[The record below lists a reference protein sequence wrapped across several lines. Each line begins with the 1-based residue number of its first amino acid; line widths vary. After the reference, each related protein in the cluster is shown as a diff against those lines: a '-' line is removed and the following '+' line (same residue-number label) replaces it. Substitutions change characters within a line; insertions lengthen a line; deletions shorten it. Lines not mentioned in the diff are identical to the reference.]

1 LTVTARRRSTTGG
14 TPWRT
19 PLPWLAGLLLLYLL
33 VPLVAYVGRL
43 GGATLSSP
51 GLGAALAV
59 SLGTAAASTLIIAV
73 LGVPLGYL
81 LARARGP
88 VAGLAGLLVQLPLA
102 LPPLMSGILLVYL
115 VGPYST
121 LGRLF
126 DGNLTDSLTGVVLAQ
141 TFVAAPFLVVAA
153 RSAFAAVDPAL
164 ADVAATL
171 GHGRWSRFARVAV
184 PVAAPGIRAGLLLAF
199 LRSFGEFGATV
210 VLAYH
215 PYTLP
220 VYTYVQFG
228 STGLDTT
235 MLPVGVALLAAL
247 TILALSTWFP
257 PLRRPHHLHLPTP
270 HPPTPRPTR
279 PLTATFTT
287 HLGTFHL
294 DLSVPSTSPPAENP
308 RVNGRGLPAGEPCVD
323 GGVWRLAVLGPSG
336 AGKSM
341 ALRALAGLLPVT
353 AGSVRLGD
361 RDVTALPPD
370 RRGIGYL
377 PQDPA
382 LIPHLTVAE
391 QVTFGRGADRA
402 VAAYWL
408 ERFGLAALA
417 GRRAD
422 QLSGG
427 QRRRVALARALAR
440 EPDLLLLDEPF
451 AGLDAPVRD
460 DLRWELRRLQRDTG
474 IATVV
479 VTHDPD
485 EAALLAD
492 HVVLLSTGR
501 VLQQG
506 PQPSVYAR
514 PASPEAARLLGIRN
528 VNTARVSPDGTLTL
542 AGTPVPVDQP
552 PGTEIA
558 WYARPDRIT
567 LTTPNGTPPT
577 PTDPLG
583 TVTDVIHLATVT
595 EVVVELD
602 PGTRLTVVTTRLAP
616 DPGTRVALH
625 IPAAD
630 LMCWPLSLA
639 DADDAALANRP

>member
-1 LTVTARRRSTTGG
+1 MTRTADPPAARSALVEGG
-14 TPWRT
+14 GWRT

-33 VPLVAYVGRL
+33 VPLVAYAGRL
-43 GGATLSSP
+43 GGASLSAP

-59 SLGTAAASTLIIAV
+59 SVGTAAAATLIIAV

-88 VAGLAGLLVQLPLA
+88 LAGVAGLLVQLPLA

-121 LGRLF
+121 LGQLF
-126 DGNLTDSLTGVVLAQ
+126 GGRLTDSLAGVVLAQ

-164 ADVAATL
+164 DDVAATL
-171 GHGRWSRFARVAV
+171 GHGRWSRFWRVAV
-184 PVAAPGIRAGLLLAF
+184 PVATPGIRAGLLLAF

-220 VYTYVQFG
+220 VFTYVQFG

-247 TILALSTWFP
+247 AILAVSTWLP
-257 PLRRPHHLHLPTP
+257 PLRRPRRSHLPAP
-270 HPPTPRPTR
+270 HPPISRPTR
-279 PLTATFTT
+279 PLTATFTA

-294 DLSVPSTSPPAENP
+294 DLTVPSD
-308 RVNGRGLPAGEPCVD
+308 VD
-323 GGVWRLAVLGPSG
+323 GGASRVAVLGPSG

-341 ALRALAGLLPVT
+341 ALRVVAGLLPARSGT
-353 AGSVRLGD
+353 VRLGG
-361 RDVTALPPD
+361 RDVTGLPPD

-382 LIPHLTVAE
+382 LLPHLTVAE

-408 ERFGLAALA
+408 ERFGLAGLA
-417 GRRAD
+417 GRRPD

-460 DLRWELRRLQRDTG
+460 DLRWELRRLQRETG
-474 IATVV
+474 IATAI

-492 HVVLLSTGR
+492 HVVLLSAGR

-506 PQPSVYAR
+506 PQPVVYAR

-528 VNTARVSPDGTLTL
+528 LNTARVTHGAVGAGGTIGLGG
-542 AGTPVPVDQP
+542 APVPVGLP
-552 PGTEIA
+552 PGTDIA
-558 WYARPDRIT
+558 WYARPDRIQ
-567 LTTPNGTPPT
+567 LRTTDGALPAT
-577 PTDPLG
+577 TDPTG
-583 TVTDVIHLATVT
+583 TITDVIHLATVT

-602 PGTRLTVVTTRLAP
+602 PGTRLTVVTAHPAP
-616 DPGTRVALH
+616 EPGTRVALH
-625 IPAAD
+625 IPATD
-630 LMCWPLSLA
+630 LMCWPLAGA
-639 DADDAALANRP
+639 DAGTPALPTPGPRLGPVRP